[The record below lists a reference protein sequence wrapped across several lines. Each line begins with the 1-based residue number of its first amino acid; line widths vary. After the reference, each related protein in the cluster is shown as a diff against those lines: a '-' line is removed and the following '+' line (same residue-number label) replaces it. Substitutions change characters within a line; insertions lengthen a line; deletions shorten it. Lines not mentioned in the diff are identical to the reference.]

1 MQHDS
6 DIGVSTGAYAG
17 LSLADAL
24 ARIAE
29 IAPAAEV
36 FSYGRHS
43 LVEPG
48 NGAALAA
55 SKLPFSVHGP
65 FTHFEFAGA
74 SNGRHRAAL
83 EVHRR
88 HLEVAAEHG
97 AFLYIV
103 HPDIQRRARPW
114 SRRVALALERSFA
127 RLREMQ
133 DELGVRVAVE
143 NMPFAGQSHF
153 TRPGDLDLQ
162 GLGLVLDAGHA
173 ALTGTLAEWLSE
185 PQADVV
191 HVHLHDNLGR
201 GDGDSHR
208 PLGTGVVDAG
218 PVLTAAR
225 AAGATIALEM
235 TNEAD
240 VLASLAYLRANE
252 LLPLVHPVD

>member
-17 LSLADAL
+17 LTLADAL
-24 ARIAE
+24 ARIAA

-36 FSYGRHS
+36 FSFGRHS
-43 LVEPG
+43 LIEPG
-48 NGAALAA
+48 SGAALAA
-55 SKLPFSVHGP
+55 AGLPFSVHGP
-65 FTHFEFAGA
+65 FTHYEFAGA
-74 SNGRHRAAL
+74 WNGRHRAAL
-83 EVHRR
+83 DLHRR
-88 HLEVAAEHG
+88 HLAVAAEHG
-97 AFLYIV
+97 GFLYIV
-103 HPDIQRRARPW
+103 HPDIQPRPRPW
-114 SRRVALALERSFA
+114 SRRVAVALQRSFA

-133 DELGVRVAVE
+133 DEFGVRVAVE
-143 NMPFAGQSHF
+143 NMPFLRQSHF

-162 GLGLVLDAGHA
+162 GLGVVIDAGHA

-208 PLGTGVVDAG
+208 PLGTGVVDPG

-240 VLASLAYLRANE
+240 VLASLAWLRANE
-252 LLPLVHPVD
+252 LLPIVRHRD